1 MATKPEAA
9 KSESVQPVK
18 AAPGGGK
25 KLLLIIGIV
34 FLFLALAGGG
44 AWFFLS
50 QKNAADAD
58 AQDVAHVAPKTPP
71 TFLPLDNMVVNLA
84 DPGGE
89 KVAQIGITLELADAH
104 AIDKVKTYLPSI
116 RSGILML
123 ISQRT
128 SEELLLIEGKEKL
141 AADILKEVSR
151 PFGEVEADHAPAKPK
166 KEGVKLKKQN
176 AGKHAGEENPVRGV
190 HFSSFIVQ

>member
-1 MATKPEAA
+1 
-9 KSESVQPVK
+9 
-18 AAPGGGK
+18 
-25 KLLLIIGIV
+25 
-34 FLFLALAGGG
+34 
-44 AWFFLS
+44 
-50 QKNAADAD
+50 
-58 AQDVAHVAPKTPP
+58 
-71 TFLPLDNMVVNLA
+71 
-84 DPGGE
+84 
-89 KVAQIGITLELADAH
+89 
-104 AIDKVKTYLPSI
+104 
-116 RSGILML
+116 ML

-141 AADILKEVSR
+141 AADVLKEVSR